1 VSACPGSRPGFRRW
15 SAACS
20 GKKCFNAGPLSLS
33 LPVVDAVERAAA
45 AVLAVVV
52 FHESLARSPWE
63 LALQLAGAATAVTG
77 IVLLG
82 HCGVVVAEDR
92 RAGLVPGSSGILGL

>member
-1 VSACPGSRPGFRRW
+1 MARRDRPCRTARAHSRRP
-15 SAACS
+15 SS
-20 GKKCFNAGPLSLS
+20 
-33 LPVVDAVERAAA
+33 VECV
-45 AVLAVVV
+45 VLAVVV

-92 RAGLVPGSSGILGL
+92 RAGFGPGSSGILGL